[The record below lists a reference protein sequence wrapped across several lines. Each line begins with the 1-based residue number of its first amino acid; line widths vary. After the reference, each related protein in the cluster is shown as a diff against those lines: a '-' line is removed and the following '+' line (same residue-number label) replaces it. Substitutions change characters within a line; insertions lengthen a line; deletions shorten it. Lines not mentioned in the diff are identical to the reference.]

1 MTNVVIIAPEKT
13 KVKGGKSKKTPSH
26 FVPSPT
32 IQNDLED
39 YERDQETMMDMD
51 AALPQMST
59 RDLRDI
65 SKLAILYPP
74 LYNEQGESR
83 MFMGQVRSIVQD
95 NNNSSMLSNKKKSV
109 YDSSRRSPQ

>member
-1 MTNVVIIAPEKT
+1 MTNVVIIAPSKPT
-13 KVKGGKSKKTPSH
+13 KKSKKTPSH

-65 SKLAILYPP
+65 SK
-74 LYNEQGESR
+74 
-83 MFMGQVRSIVQD
+83 
-95 NNNSSMLSNKKKSV
+95 
-109 YDSSRRSPQ
+109 